1 MTTTNAIQLVPT
13 LEGVPVCAPGAKPRL
28 RVLQVVISLSPG
40 GTERLVIEIAKRLQP
55 HVETSVCCLDDA
67 GAWADEL
74 TVRGVEVVAL
84 GRRPGFHP
92 SLASRIVQ
100 LVDRFGADVMHC
112 HQFSPFVY
120 GSLAAIRRP
129 GLRLIFTEHG
139 RFLDSGSWKRWLTNR
154 VLGRRPDRIFAVS
167 AELGRHLVREG
178 LPPWAVQVAPNGIDA
193 GPEVTEAARRQA
205 RQALSLSSRAVA
217 FGTVARLAPVKD
229 LATLVDAFVSVRV
242 AVPEAQLVIVG
253 DGPERERLETL
264 ARRLGIMDAVTF
276 TGLRSDARTLMP
288 GFDVY
293 VNSSL
298 SEGMSLTIL
307 EAMATSL
314 PIVATRVGGNPEI
327 VLDRW
332 TGVLVPSRDP
342 DALAEAMRSLA
353 TAADQRKTM
362 GLAGRARVVREFSMS
377 RMLDRYLDAYR
388 MGE

>member
-1 MTTTNAIQLVPT
+1 MTTTNSIQLVPA
-13 LEGVPVCAPGAKPRL
+13 LEGIPVCTPGAEPRL
-28 RVLQVVISLSPG
+28 RVLQVVISLTPG
-40 GTERLVIEIAKRLQP
+40 GTERLVIEIAKRLLP

-74 TVRGVEVVAL
+74 TVRGVDVIAL

-92 SLASRIVQ
+92 SLANRIVQ

-120 GSLAAIRRP
+120 GSLAAVRRP
-129 GLRLIFTEHG
+129 RLRMIFTEHG
-139 RFLDSGSWKRWLTNR
+139 RFMDSGTWKRWLTNR
-154 VLGRRPDRIFAVS
+154 VLGRRPDRVFAVS
-167 AELGRHLVREG
+167 ADLGRHLVSEG
-178 LPPWAVQVAPNGIDA
+178 FPGSAVQVAPNGIDP

-229 LATLVDAFVSVRV
+229 LTTLVDAFVSVRV
-242 AVPEAQLVIVG
+242 AVPEARLVIVG

-264 ARRLGIMDAVTF
+264 ARRLGIADAVILA
-276 TGLRSDARTLMP
+276 GLRSDARMLMP

-293 VNSSL
+293 VNSSRY
-298 SEGMSLTIL
+298 EGMSLTIL
-307 EAMATSL
+307 EAMAASL

-327 VLDRW
+327 VLDGW

-342 DALAEAMRSLA
+342 DALAAAMRTLVAS
-353 TAADQRKTM
+353 ADQRKAM
-362 GLAGRARVVREFSMS
+362 GLAGRARVVREFSMT

-388 MGE
+388 RGE